1 MKFAWLRLGVGA
13 AFAAATI
20 AAAGMASAQNKEIVL
35 GFQTD
40 RTGVTANIGVPVG
53 TGYNDYV
60 ALVNSKGG
68 VEGFKLKVV
77 EIDNEYKVPPAVE
90 GYERQKKEGAVI
102 IGLFGTPHT
111 QALTARLAEDKI
123 AGTSPGFGSAASRD
137 GQRYPYLFPMAAS
150 YWSQMAGG
158 LQYAKTQL
166 GGSLKGKK
174 IAYLMYDNPA
184 GKEPLPVLEAV
195 SKQEGFEYRVFAVP
209 PPGVEMGAQI
219 LDLTQRFRPDFVVTH
234 LFGRAPS
241 VSVKEL
247 KRNGFP
253 LRKVVAMA
261 WGGAEADIEAAGGY
275 AAAEGYNT
283 IQFAGAGTEFPV
295 IREILNMYSA
305 QGKEPPKDLRSSVM
319 YNRGVLT
326 AAIHVEGIRN
336 AIKANGGK
344 APSGEEVKKGFEN
357 ISGFTLGGLVPPL
370 KITAQDHEGG
380 GWVKIYQV
388 KGGTLVPVGDW
399 FQGYPAILEQVLKAE
414 ASKG

>member
-1 MKFAWLRLGVGA
+1 MKHHWLRLGAGA
-13 AFAAATI
+13 AFAAATLVG
-20 AAAGMASAQNKEIVL
+20 ATMASAQNKEVVL

-53 TGYNDYV
+53 AGYTDYV
-60 ALVNSKGG
+60 ALINSKGG
-68 VEGFKLKVV
+68 VEGYKLRIV

-123 AGTSPGFGSAASRD
+123 AGTSPGFGSALSRD
-137 GQRYPYLFPMAAS
+137 GQRYPYLFPIAAS

-158 LQYAKTQL
+158 IQFAKTQL
-166 GGSLKGKK
+166 GGNLRGKK

-184 GKEPLPVLEAV
+184 GKEPLPVLDAI
-195 SKQEGFEYRVFAVP
+195 SKAEGFEYRVFAVP

-219 LDLTQRFRPDFVVTH
+219 LDLTQRYRPDFVITH

-241 VSVKEL
+241 VSIKDL
-247 KRNGFP
+247 KRNGYP
-253 LRKVVAMA
+253 LRKVVAMV

-275 AAAEGYNT
+275 QQSEGYNT
-283 IQFAGAGTEFPV
+283 LQFAGVGGDFPV

-305 QGKEPPKDLRSSVM
+305 QGREPPRDMRSSVM
-319 YNRGVLT
+319 YNRGVLI
-326 AAIHVEGIRN
+326 AATHVEGIRN

-344 APSGEEVKKGFEN
+344 QPTGEDVKKGLEM
-357 ISGFTLGGLVPPL
+357 ISDFSLGGLVPPL
-370 KITAQDHEGG
+370 KVTPQDHEGG
-380 GWVKIYQV
+380 GWVRVYQV
-388 KGGTLVPVGDW
+388 KGGALQPITDW
-399 FQGYPAILEQVLKAE
+399 FQGYPKLLEEVLEAE
-414 ASKG
+414 AKKS

>member
-1 MKFAWLRLGVGA
+1 MTHRLKRMAVGA
-13 AFAAATI
+13 AFAVATI
-20 AAAGMASAQNKEIVL
+20 AAAGMASAQNKEVVL

-40 RTGVTANIGVPVG
+40 RTGPTANIGVPLG

-60 ALVNSKGG
+60 ALINSKGG
-68 VEGFKLKVV
+68 VEGYKLKVV

-166 GGSLKGKK
+166 GGTLKGKK
-174 IAYLMYDNPA
+174 IAYIMYDNPA
-184 GKEPLPVLEAV
+184 GKEPLPVLEAIA
-195 SKQEGFEYRVFAVP
+195 KLEGFEFRVFAVP

-241 VSVKEL
+241 VSMKEL

-283 IQFAGAGTEFPV
+283 IQFAGAGAEFPV

-326 AAIHVEGIRN
+326 AAIHIEGIRN
-336 AIKANGGK
+336 AIKANGGQAPTGAQVK
-344 APSGEEVKKGFEN
+344 AGLEG
-357 ISGFTLGGLVPPL
+357 ISGFTLGGLVPPM

-388 KGGTLVPVGDW
+388 KGGVLAPVGDW

-414 ASKG
+414 TSKG

>member
-1 MKFAWLRLGVGA
+1 MKHRYARFGVAA
-13 AFAAATI
+13 AFAVATL
-20 AAAGMASAQNKEIVL
+20 AGANLASAQNKEIVL

-60 ALVNSKGG
+60 ALVNAKGG
-68 VEGFKLKVV
+68 VEGYKLRVV

-137 GQRYPYLFPMAAS
+137 GQRYPYLFPIAAS
-150 YWSQMAGG
+150 YWSQMAGA
-158 LQYAKTQL
+158 LQFAKTQL
-166 GGSLKGKK
+166 GGNLKGKK

-195 SKQEGFEYRVFAVP
+195 AKQEGFDFRVFAVP

-219 LDLTQRFRPDFVVTH
+219 LDVTQRYKPDFVVTH

-241 VSVKEL
+241 VSLKEL
-247 KRNGFP
+247 KRNGYP
-253 LRKVVAMA
+253 LRKVVAMV
-261 WGGAEADIEAAGGY
+261 WGGAEADIDAAGGY

-283 IQFAGAGTEFPV
+283 LQFAGVGGDFPV
-295 IREILNMYSA
+295 IREILNMYSS
-305 QGKEPPKDLRSSVM
+305 QGKEPPKDMRSSVM

-326 AAIHVEGIRN
+326 AAVHIEGIRN

-344 APSGEEVKKGFEN
+344 APTGEQVKVGLES
-357 ISGFTLGGLVPPL
+357 ISGFGLGGLVPPL
-370 KITAQDHEGG
+370 KIDAKDHEGG
-380 GWVKIYQV
+380 GWVKVYQV
-388 KGGTLVPVGDW
+388 KGGSLQPVGDW
-399 FQGYPAILEQVLKAE
+399 FQGYPAILLQVLEAE
-414 ASKG
+414 AKKS